1 MIRRAAPL
9 AAALAVTLACP
20 EVFASPWGHVP
31 ANLSLRSN
39 VQPTETTVTVETGPA
54 PAAPAPAAP
63 APVAAPQPYADPA
76 AAAPVA
82 EGPQPYADPGTTPT
96 VGYAPPPPMPRKRR
110 KGLMIGGWVMF
121 GSSYLATAFV
131 AAIVHDTCNLTRNP
145 NCKNA
150 AAFSLIPAIGPFMAI
165 PYIETDAI
173 TPKVLMAFPALV
185 QIAGLTMGIIG
196 TVQFVRD
203 GREPRYVGVDGLKL
217 GNKLRLGVAPTRFLD
232 GGTLTLGARF

>member
-39 VQPTETTVTVETGPA
+39 VQQPTTETTVVVESG
-54 PAAPAPAAP
+54 PAAP
-63 APVAAPQPYADPA
+63 APVAAPAPQPYADPA
-76 AAAPVA
+76 APAPVV
-82 EGPQPYADPGTTPT
+82 EGPQPYADPGSTPT

>member
-31 ANLSLRSN
+31 SNMVFRSDAQ
-39 VQPTETTVTVETGPA
+39 QPTETTVVVETGPA
-54 PAAPAPAAP
+54 PAAPAPVAAP
-63 APVAAPQPYADPA
+63 APAQPYADPG
-76 AAAPVA
+76 APVVA

-96 VGYAPPPPMPRKRR
+96 ATYAPPPPMPRKRR
-110 KGLMIGGWVMF
+110 KGLMVGGWVMF

-173 TPKVLMAFPALV
+173 TPKVLMAFPALI

-217 GNKLRLGVAPTRFLD
+217 GKTMRLGVAPTRFLD

>member
-1 MIRRAAPL
+1 MIRRAAPF

-31 ANLSLRSN
+31 SNLAFRSSAQ
-39 VQPTETTVTVETGPA
+39 QPTETTVVVESGPA
-54 PAAPAPAAP
+54 PAAPPPVAP
-63 APVAAPQPYADPA
+63 APAQPYADPA
-76 AAAPVA
+76 APVVA
-82 EGPQPYADPGTTPT
+82 EGPQPYADPGSQPT
-96 VGYAPPPPMPRKRR
+96 AVAYAPPPPMPRKRR
-110 KGLMIGGWVMF
+110 KGLMVGGWVMF

-165 PYIETDAI
+165 PYMETDAI
-173 TPKVLMAFPALV
+173 TPKALMAFPALV

-217 GNKLRLGVAPTRFLD
+217 GNKLRLGVAPTRYLD

>member
-1 MIRRAAPL
+1 MIRRAVPL
-9 AAALAVTLACP
+9 AAALSVTLACP

-31 ANLSLRSN
+31 SNMAYRSDAQ
-39 VQPTETTVTVETGPA
+39 QPTETTVVVETGPA
-54 PAAPAPAAP
+54 PAAPAPVAAP
-63 APVAAPQPYADPA
+63 APQPYADPG
-76 AAAPVA
+76 APVVA
-82 EGPQPYADPGTTPT
+82 EGPQPYADPGTGPT
-96 VGYAPPPPMPRKRR
+96 ATYAPPPPMPRKRR
-110 KGLMIGGWVMF
+110 KGLMVGGWVMF

-165 PYIETDAI
+165 PHVETDAI
-173 TPKVLMAFPALV
+173 TPKVLLAFPALI

-203 GREPRYVGVDGLKL
+203 GREPRYVGADGLKL
-217 GNKLRLGVAPTRFLD
+217 GKTMRLGVAPTRFLD

>member
-9 AAALAVTLACP
+9 AAALVVTLACP

-31 ANLSLRSN
+31 ANLSLRSS
-39 VQPTETTVTVETGPA
+39 VQQPTETTVVVETG
-54 PAAPAPAAP
+54 PAPAAP
-63 APVAAPQPYADPA
+63 APVAAPQPYADPSA
-76 AAAPVA
+76 AAPPVA
-82 EGPQPYADPGTTPT
+82 EGPQPYADPGSTPT
-96 VGYAPPPPMPRKRR
+96 MGYAPPPPTPRKRR

-150 AAFSLIPAIGPFMAI
+150 AAFTLIPAIGPFLAI

-173 TPKVLMAFPALV
+173 TPKVLMAFPALI

>member
-31 ANLSLRSN
+31 SNLAYRS
-39 VQPTETTVTVETGPA
+39 VQPTETTVVVETGPA
-54 PAAPAPAAP
+54 PAAAP
-63 APVAAPQPYADPA
+63 APVAAPAPDPAQPYADPA
-76 AAAPVA
+76 TPVA
-82 EGPQPYADPGTTPT
+82 EGPQPYADPGTTP
-96 VGYAPPPPMPRKRR
+96 VANPYAAPPPLPRSRR

-150 AAFSLIPAIGPFMAI
+150 AAFSLIPAIGPFLAI
-165 PYIETDAI
+165 PYIETEAI
-173 TPKVLMAFPALV
+173 TPKVLMAFPALI

-203 GREPRYVGVDGLKL
+203 GREPRYVGVDGFKL
-217 GNKLRLGVAPTRFLD
+217 GKKLRLGVAPTRYLD